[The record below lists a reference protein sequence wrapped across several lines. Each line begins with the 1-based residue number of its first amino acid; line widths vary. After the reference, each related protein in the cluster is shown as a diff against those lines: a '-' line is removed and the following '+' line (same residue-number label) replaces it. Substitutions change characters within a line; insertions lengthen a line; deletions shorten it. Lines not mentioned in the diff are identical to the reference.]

1 MKKWIRLLVIPAT
14 AAIMFACSGGG
25 NYELVGV
32 SNFDGYTPTTP
43 YGMQYIHMGSFTMG
57 NNDDDIAYT
66 HTTRPRTVSVASF
79 YIDDTEISNTE
90 YRQFVWYV
98 RDSVARYLL
107 AEEGLED
114 YYTEDEETGE
124 LILNWDQEIDWFG
137 EEESEVLSQLFI
149 EEDEQFYGKAQ
160 LDPRQLV
167 YEYYWVDFDQAAVR
181 LERDNTQMFMN
192 SKGGA
197 SPVLSHNNRK
207 KYIIKEV
214 VSVYPDTLC
223 WIHDFVGSN
232 NDAMA
237 ENYFWH
243 PAYDDYPL
251 VGITWSQAKAFN
263 VWRTNLMN
271 RGKQVR
277 GDLAMPSFRLPTETE
292 WEYAARGGLDLGQY
306 PWGGPY
312 LRNRQG
318 CPLAN
323 FKPLRGDY
331 VEDGGFYTVR
341 VDSYEPND
349 YGLFNMAGNV
359 AEWTV
364 TAYDESVYEY
374 MGELNPDYKYD
385 AKQNELPAFKRK
397 VIRGGSWKD
406 IPYYLQVGTRA
417 YEYQDSAKAYIGMR
431 SAMSYLGRGQDIT
444 GAGNAN

>member
-1 MKKWIRLLVIPAT
+1 MKKWFKLT
-14 AAIMFACSGGG
+14 AVSALAAVLFSCSGGG
-25 NYELVGV
+25 SYELVGV
-32 SNFDGYTPTTP
+32 SSFDGYTPTTP

-57 NNDDDIAYT
+57 NTDDDLAYN
-66 HTTRPRTVSVASF
+66 HTTRAKTVSVASF

-90 YRQFVWYV
+90 YRQFIWWV
-98 RDSVARYLL
+98 RDSLALTLL

-114 YYTEDEETGE
+114 YATEDEETGE
-124 LILNWDQEIDWFG
+124 YILNWRAGIDWNG
-137 EEESEVLSQLFI
+137 EEEKEALASLFI
-149 EEDEQFYGKAQ
+149 EDDEQFYKQ
-160 LDPRQLV
+160 RVLDPRALQ
-167 YEYYWVDFDQAAVR
+167 YEYYWVDFQSAAVR
-181 LERDNTQMFMN
+181 LERDNKQMFTN

-197 SPVLSHNNRK
+197 APVLSHNNRK
-207 KYIIKEV
+207 KYIVKEL
-214 VSVYPDTLC
+214 VSVYPDTLS

-232 NDAMA
+232 NSAMA

-251 VGITWSQAKAFN
+251 VGVTWSQAKAFN
-263 VWRTNLMN
+263 VWRTNLMTQ
-271 RGKQVR
+271 GKKRR

-312 LRNRQG
+312 TRNAQG

-323 FKPLRGDY
+323 FKPMRGDY

-341 VDSYEPND
+341 IDSYEPND

-374 MGELNPDYKYD
+374 VGELNPDYTYD
-385 AKQNELPAFKRK
+385 AKQGELPVFKRK
-397 VIRGGSWKD
+397 VVRGGSWKD
-406 IPYYLQVGTRA
+406 IQYYVQVGSRA
-417 YEYQDSAKAYIGMR
+417 YEYQDSAKCYIGFR
-431 SAMSYLGRGQDIT
+431 SAMSYLGRGQEVS
-444 GAGNAN
+444 GPGGN